1 MEAIQSKIYSGL
13 LILVGLVFLIRC
25 SPKSEENSGS
35 ESMESIE
42 VGSNQIGLTKGQFA
56 AMDMKWGE
64 MVLKTFSEEIKVQ
77 GQVKIPVEGM
87 QDITPFFG
95 GYVADLKLMEGQ
107 QIRKGEVLF
116 YLESPEFVR
125 LQQEYLETSSQLNF
139 LKEEFERQK
148 TLFGEK
154 IASQKG
160 YLKAESEYQS
170 SLAKAESLK
179 KQLGMIHV
187 NTDKLTPASIQTKV
201 PVISPINGYVES
213 VFTVPGAF
221 LPSASKAATLIST
234 EHMHIELS
242 VFEKDAVNVTEG
254 QHVAFTLPDMPGK
267 TFDAKVYVVGKS
279 ISEQRLVPVHA
290 HLIDESQEHSLVPG
304 MYLEA
309 KIKLEPQEGWSL
321 PVSAVVAADGVDYV
335 LVQSGSDEKG
345 FYLDKVEVKLG
356 RKNDDLVE
364 IYPNPKLDENSIIL
378 VKGAFTML

>member
-25 SPKSEENSGS
+25 SPKSEENSGAD
-35 ESMESIE
+35 SMESIE
-42 VGSNQIGLTKGQFA
+42 VGSNQIGLTKEQFA

-187 NTDKLTPASIQTKV
+187 NADKLTPASIQTKV

-356 RKNDDLVE
+356 RQSDDLVE

>member
-25 SPKSEENSGS
+25 SPKSEENSGA

-187 NTDKLTPASIQTKV
+187 NADKLTPASIQTKV

-242 VFEKDAVNVTEG
+242 VFEKDAVNVSEG

-356 RKNDDLVE
+356 RQNDDLVE

>member
-25 SPKSEENSGS
+25 SPKSEENSGA

-187 NTDKLTPASIQTKV
+187 NADKLTPASIQTKV

-356 RKNDDLVE
+356 RQNDDLVE
-364 IYPNPKLDENSIIL
+364 IYPNPKLNENSIIL

>member
-13 LILVGLVFLIRC
+13 LILVGLTFLIRC
-25 SPKSEENSGS
+25 TPKSEENSG
-35 ESMESIE
+35 EETMQRIE
-42 VGSNQIGLTKGQFA
+42 VGSNQIGLTKAQFE

-107 QIRKGEVLF
+107 QVRKGEVLF

-170 SLAKAESLK
+170 TLAKAESLK

-201 PVISPINGYVES
+201 PVLSPINGFVES

-234 EHMHIELS
+234 EHMHIELNI
-242 VFEKDAVNVTEG
+242 FEKDAVNVKEG

-290 HLIDESQEHSLVPG
+290 HLIDENQEHSLVPG

-321 PVSAVVAADGVDYV
+321 PVSSVVAVDGVDYV

-356 RKNDDLVE
+356 RQNDDLVE
-364 IYPNPKLDENSIIL
+364 IYPNPKLDGESIIL

>member
-25 SPKSEENSGS
+25 SPKSEENSGA

-87 QDITPFFG
+87 QDISPFFG

-187 NTDKLTPASIQTKV
+187 NADKLTPASIQTKV

-356 RKNDDLVE
+356 RQNDDLVE

>member
-25 SPKSEENSGS
+25 SPKSEENSGA

-42 VGSNQIGLTKGQFA
+42 VGSNQIGLTKEQFA

-187 NTDKLTPASIQTKV
+187 NADKLTPASIQTKV

-356 RKNDDLVE
+356 RQNDDLVE